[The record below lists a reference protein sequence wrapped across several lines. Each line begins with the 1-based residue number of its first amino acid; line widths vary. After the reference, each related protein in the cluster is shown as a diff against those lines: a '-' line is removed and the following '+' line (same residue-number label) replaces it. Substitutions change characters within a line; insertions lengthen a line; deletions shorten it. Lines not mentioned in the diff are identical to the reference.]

1 MRERNLKRHSTMH
14 AYGKHAVKLITYFQE
29 KVSSTFISPALLQE
43 LARIQ
48 RSSFFTNSHHASI
61 SLEWNTLMSLADL
74 IQADVTNSFSYIHL
88 QQVRQSSCCCLLC
101 VLLSLF
107 YLFTASFLC
116 TCWMLYTDTFLGT
129 VGSWTWNVVVSK
141 MKQTRMNDWG
151 LRVWLYHGDFLLLM
165 GNKMKGL

>member
-1 MRERNLKRHSTMH
+1 MH
-14 AYGKHAVKLITYFQE
+14 AYGKHAVKLFTYFQE

-43 LARIQ
+43 LALIQ
-48 RSSFFTNSHHASI
+48 GSSFFTKSYHASL
-61 SLEWNTLMSLADL
+61 SLEWNTLMSLTDL

-88 QQVRQSSCCCLLC
+88 QQVRQSSFCCLLC

-116 TCWMLYTDTFLGT
+116 TCWMLCTDTFLGT
-129 VGSWTWNVVVSK
+129 VGSWTWNVIVSK

-151 LRVWLYHGDFLLLM
+151 LRVWLYHGGFLLLM
-165 GNKMKGL
+165 VNKMKGL